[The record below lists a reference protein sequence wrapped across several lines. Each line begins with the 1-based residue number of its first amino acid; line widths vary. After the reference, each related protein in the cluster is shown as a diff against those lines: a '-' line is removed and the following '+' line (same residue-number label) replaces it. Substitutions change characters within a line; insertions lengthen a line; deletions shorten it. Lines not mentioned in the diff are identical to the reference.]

1 MTSRA
6 FLVAA
11 LTAAVVGP
19 ASARPRH
26 PDRSNDDAPSSDDGD
41 DIPAAG
47 PEARAMMPVKIDDLI
62 EIAVRLSPDLARA
75 KSDRLAAKHA
85 AGASEQPQAWVLT
98 SGVQYTRSGIADS
111 VEAPPFSVV
120 ATDRLEGQLGLGRNL
135 ASGGAVSLEADVSHA
150 TQEYSVLDTLQNA
163 PAVQTQAG
171 GGGGTGAGTGGAGTG
186 SGAGGGAGGGAGT
199 NPLEFMDM
207 NQTALRLTFKQPLGR
222 GFGSKVALAPER
234 KAQLEFSE
242 ATIKAQIAAEE
253 MIRDLVIG
261 YWEVAYASYAVDVQ
275 RQAVDLAKKQ
285 EKLTREQMSA
295 GLQPSTA
302 IDDVNYQLSMRQE
315 ALLSAQ
321 MDLEAQSL
329 ELRRKAGLEIDHR
342 GVVLHPEDPFAIGDD
357 QIDVEDELART
368 NDANRQLATVELE
381 QKIADVDVD
390 VAADGTKPQVDLS
403 VAGALT
409 GQGDDTGSAIN
420 GIGSGFEVT
429 VGLSVSIELSGAA
442 RHAQQAAAAHR
453 HRLDIDRADLA
464 RQLDTQV
471 VAAVH
476 EVTAARQRAA
486 LADRAIAVAED
497 TVRAQYAAFMAG
509 RVSNF
514 EVLQHQSEL
523 IDARL
528 RRGRAIAD
536 YHVALVKLQFLTGE
550 LLDTYGVDVRPHDR

>member
-6 FLVAA
+6 YLVAA
-11 LTAAVVGP
+11 VTAALVGP

-26 PDRSNDDAPSSDDGD
+26 PARSSKDDAPSSDDGD
-41 DIPAAG
+41 DVPAAA

-75 KSDRLAAKHA
+75 KSDRIAARHA
-85 AGASEQPQAWVLT
+85 AGASEQPQAWVLS
-98 SGVQYTRSGIADS
+98 SGVQYTRSGIADA
-111 VEAPPFSVV
+111 VEAPPYSVV
-120 ATDRLEGQLGLGRNL
+120 ATDRLEGSLGLGRNL

-163 PAVQTQAG
+163 PAVQSQAG
-171 GGGGTGAGTGGAGTG
+171 GAGGTGSTGA
-186 SGAGGGAGGGAGT
+186 GAGGGAGT

-222 GFGSKVALAPER
+222 GLGAKVALAPER

-275 RQAVDLAKKQ
+275 HQAVDLARKQ
-285 EKLTREQMSA
+285 AKLTREQMTA

-321 MDLEAQSL
+321 LDLEAQSL

-342 GVVLHPEDPFAIGDD
+342 GVVLHPEDPFEIGDA

-368 NDANRQLATVELE
+368 NDNNRQLATVELE

-403 VAGALT
+403 LAGALT
-409 GQGDDTGSAIN
+409 GQGDDTGTAIG

-442 RHAQQAAAAHR
+442 RQAQQAAAAHR

-536 YHVALVKLQFLTGE
+536 YHEAVVKLQFLTGQ

>member
-11 LTAAVVGP
+11 LSAALVTP
-19 ASARPRH
+19 AGARPRH
-26 PDRSNDDAPSSDDGD
+26 AARSGDDAPSSDDGD
-41 DIPAAG
+41 DARADG
-47 PEARAMMPVKIDDLI
+47 PEARAMLPVKIDDLI
-62 EIAVRLSPDLARA
+62 EVAVRLSPDLARA

-85 AGASEQPQAWVLT
+85 AGAAEQPQAWVLN
-98 SGVQYTRSGIADS
+98 SGVQYTRSGIADG

-120 ATDRLEGQLGLGRNL
+120 ATDRIEGQLGLGRNL
-135 ASGGAVSLEADVSHA
+135 ASGGAVSVEADVAHA
-150 TQEYSVLDTLQNA
+150 TQEYNVLDTLQNA
-163 PAVQTQAG
+163 PAVQAPAG
-171 GGGGTGAGTGGAGTG
+171 GQGGGGTGSGGTGTGGGGTG
-186 SGAGGGAGGGAGT
+186 SGGGTAT
-199 NPLEFMDM
+199 PPLELMDL
-207 NQTALRLTFKQPLGR
+207 NQTALRLTFKQPLAR
-222 GFGSKVALAPER
+222 GFGSQVALAPEH

-242 ATIKAQIAAEE
+242 ATIKAQLAAEE

-261 YWEVAYASYAVDVQ
+261 YWELAYASFAVDVQ
-275 RQAVDLAKKQ
+275 RQGVELARKQ

-295 GLQPSTA
+295 GTAASTA
-302 IDDVNYQLSMRQE
+302 IDDVNYQLAMRQE

-321 MDLEAQSL
+321 LELEAQSL

-342 GVVLHPEDPFAIGDD
+342 GVVLHPEEAFEVGDD
-357 QIDVEDELART
+357 QIDLDDELART
-368 NDANRQLATVELE
+368 HAANRQLATLAIE
-381 QKIADVDVD
+381 QKIADVDVT

-409 GQGDDTGSAIN
+409 GQGDDTGTAIG

-442 RHAQQAAAAHR
+442 RQAHAAAAARR
-453 HRLDIDRADLA
+453 HRLDIDRADLE

-509 RVSNF
+509 RVTNF
-514 EVLQHQSEL
+514 EVMQHQSEL

-536 YHVALVKLQFLTGE
+536 YHEAVVKLQFLTGE